1 MDFQKDFPIL
11 NTKVN
16 GRPLI
21 YFDNAATSQK
31 PKVVIDQINKYYE
44 TYNSNVHRGVHELSQ
59 KATGQYEAARAK
71 VQQFIGA
78 NHLEEIIFTKGTTDG
93 INIVASSWA
102 ENQLSKG
109 DEIIVPANT
118 YIASVLAITD
128 NDLTPVFVEPN
139 LETYN
144 LNSNKIVAA
153 ITDKT
158 KAIIAVDMAGF
169 PCDYDKIYK
178 VIEDA
183 KPQFQGSN
191 DLQNQLG
198 RILLISDAAHS
209 FGATMNGKVSGSL
222 ADISCF
228 SFHAVKNLTTAE
240 GGAICFNLPGSYD
253 HEEIYRLFNTMILH
267 GQSKDA
273 LAKTQKGNW
282 RYDVEEPGF
291 KCNMTDLQAAIGL
304 VELERYQENLDRRKK
319 IFATYTEKLGQH
331 DWAITPKYIDSTKET
346 CYHLYLLRIKGAT
359 EPQRDEIMKLIFDQD
374 VSVNVHFQPLPLLT
388 AYKKRGFKMEHY
400 PETWNKYSNEIS
412 LPVYFN
418 LSDEDVE
425 TVISAVTSAVET
437 VLG

>member
-1 MDFQKDFPIL
+1 MIPFSPPRIDQK
-11 NTKVN
+11 
-16 GRPLI
+16 
-21 YFDNAATSQK
+21 
-31 PKVVIDQINKYYE
+31 VIDEVTAALQSGWITTGPRTKLFEKKITEY
-44 TYNSNVHRGVHELSQ
+44 TGCITTVAVNSWTMGMQVLLHWWG
-59 KATGQYEAARAK
+59 
-71 VQQFIGA
+71 IGP
-78 NHLEEIIFTKGTTDG
+78 
-93 INIVASSWA
+93 
-102 ENQLSKG
+102 G
-109 DEIIVPANT
+109 DEVILPAYTYCASINVIIHSGA
-118 YIASVLAITD
+118 
-128 NDLTPVFVEPN
+128 TPVMVDVSPEDFN
-139 LETYN
+139 I
-144 LNSNKIVAA
+144 NSEKVKAA
-153 ITDKT
+153 ITNKT

-169 PCDYDKIYK
+169 PCDYDKLYK
-178 VIEDA
+178 VIEEA
-183 KPQFQGSN
+183 KPVFQGN
-191 DLQNQLG
+191 NELQNQLG

-240 GGAICFNLPGSYD
+240 GGSICFNLPDSFD
-253 HEEIYRLFNTMILH
+253 HDEIYRLFNTMILH

-304 VELERYQENLDRRKK
+304 VELERYQENLDRRKQ
-319 IFATYTEKLGQH
+319 IFTTYTEKLGQY

-359 EPQRDEIMKLIFDQD
+359 EQQRDEIMKLIFDQD

-388 AYKKRGFKMEHY
+388 AYKKRGFKMEDY

-425 TVISAVTSAVET
+425 TVISAVVSAVEQ
-437 VLG
+437 LMS